1 MKQRRQRMISRFI
14 LLWLLA
20 LLCLSV
26 VAAEFSP
33 FRVKQISVEGLQRLS
48 AGTVL
53 NYLPL
58 SEGDELRPEQ
68 TSDIIESLYRTGFF
82 DDIRLYREGR
92 TLIVSLRE
100 RPSIASIKIDGNKDI
115 QTEQLNKVLADI
127 GLEEGRI
134 FDRSSLEQM
143 VRELE
148 GQYFGQGKY
157 GVQVSNVVKPLSDNR
172 VAIEITIKEGEVA
185 KIRRINIVGNQAFS
199 DEQLL
204 DLFELSP
211 PSFWTILNS
220 NDQYARQKLAAD
232 LERLRSFYL
241 DHGYI
246 NFNVESTQVSID
258 SERLSVYVTVNIDE
272 GELFHV
278 STVTLSGDL
287 VLPEEELRQ
296 LVNIEAGDVFSRQA
310 LNVSTNALLERLG
323 DEGFAFA
330 NVNAV
335 PQLDKDRQQVGLTFV
350 IDPGRRVYVRRIN
363 IAGNLKTSDEVIR
376 RELRQFEYSRIST
389 ARIKRSRTRLQLLG
403 FFDET
408 NIETPAVPGTD
419 DQVDLN
425 ISVSERPSGS
435 LTAGLGYSQ
444 NQGLLLNANISQ
456 NNVFGS
462 GKRVSMA
469 VNNSSV
475 NTVYNFSLTNP
486 YYTPEGI
493 SRSFNLFKRSTDG
506 TRANI
511 GNYGSD
517 VFGGGVGFSM
527 PLTELTKA
535 SLGLDYENTEL
546 TTTSLAPQRVLDFIA
561 SNSNQFDIVKTT
573 VGWSYDG
580 RNRAIFPDRG
590 SVHKLSASVAVP
602 GGELQ
607 FYKLRYQGA
616 KYWPILSALTGK
628 VRWDTAYGS
637 AYGGTSELPFF
648 ERYFTGGS
656 QSVRGFKSNTL
667 GPLDENGFAEGGSF
681 KLNLNNEL
689 VFPMPFS
696 ENSKSVRMSL
706 FFDVGNVFDK
716 LGDFSNAGLRASL
729 GVSVVWMTPM
739 APMTF
744 SYAWPVNSDDGDQL
758 QRFQFTLGVVGL

>member
-1 MKQRRQRMISRFI
+1 MASI
-14 LLWLLA
+14 LLIVMA
-20 LLCLSV
+20 PV
-26 VAAEFSP
+26 VAADFSP
-33 FRVKQISVEGLQRLS
+33 FRIQAVTIEGLQRLS
-48 AGTVL
+48 EGTVL
-53 NYLPL
+53 NYMPIGK
-58 SEGDELRPEQ
+58 GDELKSSE
-68 TSDIIESLYRTGFF
+68 TAGIINSLYRTGFF
-82 DDIRLYREGR
+82 DDIRLYREGNN
-92 TLIVSLRE
+92 LVVSLRE
-100 RPSIASIKIDGNKDI
+100 RPSIASLEISGNQDI
-115 QTEQLNKVLADI
+115 QTEQLNQVLADI

-157 GVQVSNVVKPLSDNR
+157 GVVIENKVRSLKDNR
-172 VAIEITIKEGEVA
+172 VAIDITIKEGDVA
-185 KIRRINIVGNQAFS
+185 KIQRINIVGNQAFT
-199 DEQLL
+199 DKKLL
-204 DLFELSP
+204 ELFELSP
-211 PSFWTILNS
+211 PSFWTLLNS

-272 GELFHV
+272 GDLFHV
-278 STVTLSGDL
+278 SAVTLSGDL
-287 VLPEEELRQ
+287 VLPESDLHQ
-296 LVNIEAGDVFSRQA
+296 LLNIQAGDVFSRQS
-310 LNVSTNALLERLG
+310 LNVSTNALLSRLG

-330 NVNAV
+330 NVNAM
-335 PQLDKDRQQVGLTFV
+335 PQLDKENRQVALTFI
-350 IDPGRRVYVRRIN
+350 IDPGRRVYIRRIN
-363 IAGNLKTSDEVIR
+363 ISGNLKTSDEVIR
-376 RELRQFEYSRIST
+376 RELRQFENSQIST
-389 ARIKRSRTRLQLLG
+389 AKIKRSRTRLQLLG

-408 NIETPAVPGTD
+408 NIETPAVPGTN

-444 NQGLLLNANISQ
+444 TQGLLLNANISQ
-456 NNVFGS
+456 NNVFGT

-486 YYTPEGI
+486 YYTPEGV
-493 SRSFNLFKRSTDG
+493 SRSFNVFKRSTDAS
-506 TRANI
+506 RANI

-527 PLTELTKA
+527 PLTELTK
-535 SLGLDYENTEL
+535 SSFGLDYEKTKL
-546 TTTSLAPQRVLDFIA
+546 TTTSLAPQRVLDFIS
-561 SNSNQFDIVKTT
+561 SNSDQFDIVKATL
-573 VGWSYDG
+573 GWSYDG
-580 RNRAIFPDRG
+580 RNRAIFPDQG
-590 SVHKLSASVAVP
+590 SVHKTSLSLAVP

-616 KYWPILSALTGK
+616 KYWPLLSHLTGK
-628 VRWDTAYGS
+628 FRWDTAYGG
-637 AYGGTSELPFF
+637 AYGGTNELPFF

-681 KLNLNNEL
+681 KLNLNSEL

-716 LGDFSNAGLRASL
+716 ISDFNNGGLRASL
-729 GVSVVWMTPM
+729 GISVVWMTPM

-744 SYAWPVNSDDGDQL
+744 SYGWPINSDSGDQL